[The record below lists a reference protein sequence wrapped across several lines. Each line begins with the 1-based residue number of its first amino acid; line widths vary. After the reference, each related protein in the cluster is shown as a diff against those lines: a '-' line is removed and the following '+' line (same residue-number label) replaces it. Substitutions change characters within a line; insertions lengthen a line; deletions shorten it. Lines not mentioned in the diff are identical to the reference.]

1 MIGLNR
7 MMTRRLDE
15 SFDFISCSWFPWDGG
30 LARKVYIPAR
40 TGSIYTT
47 TILEG
52 CIYLELHFT
61 CIKR

>member
-1 MIGLNR
+1 
-7 MMTRRLDE
+7 
-15 SFDFISCSWFPWDGG
+15 
-30 LARKVYIPAR
+30 VYIPAR